1 MTFSDSSCDS
11 CDLGIDEINF
21 SIEPCLSFR
30 QGKRYQSN
38 WLINVIGCNSV
49 VFKTTLT
56 WYSFTEVIVKE
67 NSVLCPKDWMQ
78 FSSNCYKFHTNATTW
93 GSAVPL
99 CEDEK
104 GATLVIFNNEKEDKY
119 VTTMMESQ
127 TSMPFWIGLKDLDKD
142 SNYEWLDKS
151 NSTYRNW
158 FNKGRENCVVAA
170 SGGWSTANC
179 SSPHSSVCEYK
190 QGIGNRFLGIE
201 VCKFNVNCPFQI
213 FMTLLWRIVS
223 FKFNLFIFLSKNY
236 RATGLTS
243 CRSDFVPV

>member
-1 MTFSDSSCDS
+1 M
-11 CDLGIDEINF
+11 
-21 SIEPCLSFR
+21 
-30 QGKRYQSN
+30 
-38 WLINVIGCNSV
+38 
-49 VFKTTLT
+49 
-56 WYSFTEVIVKE
+56 
-67 NSVLCPKDWMQ
+67 LCPKDWMQ

-93 GSAVPL
+93 GGAGSL

-243 CRSDFVPV
+243 CRSEFVPV